1 MSIIY
6 KALMERKMCIHGLK
20 RKYPGLPN
28 YVMDNMT
35 VMKILLCESVE
46 EYIMGLSS
54 NQEEPS
60 QKDILFA
67 AKLRSEYT
75 ANSRLAAVMGKPLDW
90 IYGKEEAEFYA
101 RHVWELDKLSALYE
115 GKEHTF
121 GYIVSDLRK
130 RNSDL
135 SFTDE
140 GKILTF
146 RCWRNVMDTT
156 DKWNPCMKR
165 EYYTQSITPFDSLS
179 FVRKLREI
187 APEANI

>member
-67 AKLRSEYT
+67 SKLRSEYT

-115 GKEHTF
+115 GTEHTF

-140 GKILTF
+140 GKTLTF

-179 FVRKLREI
+179 FVRKLRKI

>member
-121 GYIVSDLRK
+121 GYIVSDLRQ

-165 EYYTQSITPFDSLS
+165 EYYTQSITPFDSIS

>member
-115 GKEHTF
+115 GTEHTF

-146 RCWRNVMDTT
+146 RCWKNVMDTT

-179 FVRKLREI
+179 FVMKLRKI

>member
-187 APEANI
+187 APEANV

>member
-1 MSIIY
+1 MGIMH
-6 KALMERKMCIHGLK
+6 KALMERKMCIHGLQ
-20 RKYPGLPN
+20 RKYPGLPD

-35 VMKILLCESVE
+35 VMKILLCESAE
-46 EYIMGLSS
+46 EYIIGLSS
-54 NQEEPS
+54 DQEAPS
-60 QKDILFA
+60 QENILLA
-67 AKLRSEYT
+67 ARLRSEYT

-90 IYGKEEAEFYA
+90 MYGKEEAEFYA
-101 RHVWELDKLSALYE
+101 RHVLELDKLSALYE

-156 DKWNPCMKR
+156 DKGNPCLKR

>member
-1 MSIIY
+1 MDIIF
-6 KALMERKMCIHGLK
+6 KNLMERKNCIHALK
-20 RKYPGLPN
+20 RKYPGLSD
-28 YVMDNMT
+28 YVRDNIAVIKM
-35 VMKILLCESVE
+35 LLCESVD
-46 EYIMGLSS
+46 EYILGLMPG
-54 NQEEPS
+54 EEAPS
-60 QKDILFA
+60 RESILLA
-67 AKLRSEYT
+67 VTLRSEYT
-75 ANSRLAAVMGKPLDW
+75 ENSKLSNVMGRPLDW
-90 IYGKEEAEFYA
+90 MYSKEKAEFYA

-156 DKWNPCMKR
+156 DKWNPCIRR
-165 EYYTQSITPFDSLS
+165 EHYPKTITPYDSLS
-179 FVRKLREI
+179 FVMKLREI
-187 APEANI
+187 APEADS

>member
-35 VMKILLCESVE
+35 VMKILLCESLE

-54 NQEEPS
+54 NQEAPS
-60 QKDILFA
+60 QENILLA
-67 AKLRSEYT
+67 ARLRSEYT
-75 ANSRLAAVMGKPLDW
+75 SNSRLAAVMGKPLDW

-179 FVRKLREI
+179 FVRKLRKI

>member
-54 NQEEPS
+54 NQEDPS

>member
-115 GKEHTF
+115 GKEHSF

-187 APEANI
+187 APEANV